1 MKVALYLIAALIIFI
16 IGTFLFF
23 NIAGQNAAEYVGDFE
38 PVMSKI
44 DDGTYKG
51 AYSSIFEKF
60 GAKIIFT
67 VKDGRLIHFH
77 FDQLYGTIGYGGPES
92 IELQIDDHK
101 DLNFDAISGATVT
114 SNLAK
119 AAIKDALDKGPIK

>member
-1 MKVALYLIAALIIFI
+1 MKVVLYLIAAIIILI
-16 IGTFLFF
+16 IGTFMFF
-23 NIAGQNAAEYVGDFE
+23 NIAGQNAANYVGNFE
-38 PVMSKI
+38 PKMSEI
-44 DDGTYKG
+44 DDGTYEG

-60 GAKIIFT
+60 GAKITFT
-67 VKDGRLIHFH
+67 IKDGQLTHFQ

-92 IELQIDDHK
+92 IELEIDDHM

-119 AAIKDALDKGPIK
+119 AAIKDALGKGPIE